1 MNSHVT
7 EKEQNDIFEMWL
19 RQHRGL
25 LFKIVRAYAFNA
37 PDQDDLFQEIA
48 IQVWRSVL
56 SFRQESS
63 VTTWLYRIALN
74 TAIKWTGKER
84 KQGSTESIDSVL
96 QVLLEGNEPLDERLA
111 WLYEEIHQLN
121 EIDRSISLLLLEG
134 FSYKEM
140 AAILGIKESN
150 VGVKIN
156 RIKKQL
162 ITKSKK
168 HERI

>member
-1 MNSHVT
+1 MSLVT
-7 EKEQNDIFEMWL
+7 EKEHNDIFETWL
-19 RQHRGL
+19 LQHRGL

-37 PDQDDLFQEIA
+37 LDRDDLFQEIV

-74 TAIKWTGKER
+74 TAIKWTSKER
-84 KQGSTESIDSVL
+84 KLGSTESLDNV
-96 QVLLEGNEPLDERLA
+96 QYVLLEDSQPLDERLS
-111 WLYEEIHQLN
+111 WLYEEIHQLD
-121 EIDRSISLLLLEG
+121 EIDRSIALLLLEG
-134 FSYKEM
+134 YSYKEM
-140 AAILGIKESN
+140 AAILGITESN

-162 ITKSKK
+162 ITKSKI

>member
-1 MNSHVT
+1 MT
-7 EKEQNDIFEMWL
+7 EKEQNDIFETWL
-19 RQHRGL
+19 LQHRGL
-25 LFKIVRAYAFNA
+25 LFKIVRAYAFNVL
-37 PDQDDLFQEIA
+37 DRDDLFQEIV

-74 TAIKWTGKER
+74 TAIKWTSKER
-84 KQGSTESIDSVL
+84 KLGATESLDNV
-96 QVLLEGNEPLDERLA
+96 QHVLLEDSQPLDERLA
-111 WLYEEIHQLN
+111 WLYEEIHKLD
-121 EIDRSISLLLLEG
+121 EIDRSIALLLLEG

-140 AAILGIKESN
+140 AAILGITESN

-162 ITKSKK
+162 ITKSKI